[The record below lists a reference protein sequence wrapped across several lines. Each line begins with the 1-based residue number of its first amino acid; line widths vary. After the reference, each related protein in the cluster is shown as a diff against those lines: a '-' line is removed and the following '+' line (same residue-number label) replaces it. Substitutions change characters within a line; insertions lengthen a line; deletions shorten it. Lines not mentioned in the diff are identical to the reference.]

1 MIRAATLLWVAL
13 AGIVGVGLFQL
24 KHEVQSLDEELVR
37 LNRQIAEEH
46 RNIHVLKAEWS
57 YINQPQRLERLAQ
70 RHLDLVPMKP
80 QQITRLADLPRRAA
94 DGATATPMPAPGSA
108 PGQPRPQSQL
118 QVKAPRGAAAA
129 EPARTTQTT
138 IAARP
143 VADRAAADRVAADR
157 VATTAARQGGR

>member
-1 MIRAATLLWVAL
+1 VIRAATLLWVAL
-13 AGIVGVGLFQL
+13 AGLVGVGLFQL

-80 QQITRLADLPRRAA
+80 QQITRLGDLPRRPA
-94 DGATATPMPAPGSA
+94 DGAVAAPSPAGSPA
-108 PGQPRPQSQL
+108 GGQPRPQSQL
-118 QVKAPRGAAAA
+118 QAQGPRGTASAQSV
-129 EPARTTQTT
+129 RTNQTT
-138 IAARP
+138 VAARP
-143 VADRAAADRVAADR
+143 VADRAAADR
-157 VATTAARQGGR
+157 ATAVPARQGGR

>member
-13 AGIVGVGLFQL
+13 AGMVGVGLFQL

-94 DGATATPMPAPGSA
+94 DGATAAPAPGPTPA
-108 PGQPRPQSQL
+108 QPRPQSQL
-118 QVKAPRGAAAA
+118 QVKTPRGAAAA
-129 EPARTTQTT
+129 EPARTTQTA

-143 VADRAAADRVAADR
+143 VADRSAADRVAA
-157 VATTAARQGGR
+157 AAARQGGR